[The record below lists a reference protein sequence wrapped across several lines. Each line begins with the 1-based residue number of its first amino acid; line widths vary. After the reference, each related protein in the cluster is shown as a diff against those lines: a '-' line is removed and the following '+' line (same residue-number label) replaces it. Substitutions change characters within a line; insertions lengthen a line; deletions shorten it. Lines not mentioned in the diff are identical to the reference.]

1 MMEDV
6 AIKPSANHHPTLQAR
21 LDEAAQAAG
30 VKEFTEQWAKK
41 APSTLAPPE
50 FPSNFAK
57 EDGEGSKVQGDL
69 FPVNFFTPHSI
80 LADNKQVGKPD

>member
-1 MMEDV
+1 MMERCSNQALFD
-6 AIKPSANHHPTLQAR
+6 HHYSQAR

-30 VKEFTEQWAKK
+30 VKEFTELWNKK

-57 EDGEGSKVQGDL
+57 EDAEGSKVQGDL

-80 LADNKQVGKPD
+80 VADNKQVGRPD